1 MTKHLD
7 KEKIEKALQETAQ
20 EVRGVQLSPK
30 ALSKFG
36 TSKMDALF
44 RSYIDGEIALYLKG
58 LPMLIKKLG
67 LKNIVELG
75 NREGVSTVC
84 LWDSL
89 ANDARLTTID
99 IEKDQRFCP
108 EEMFRDSRVRF
119 IFGDVCDLEIFSG
132 KIPFD
137 IDFLFTDTIHFNF
150 QIEDEFEI
158 YQYLL
163 ADTALVAIDDININD
178 KRLFFD
184 KINFKKWDVTKQF
197 HVSGFGLFLF
207 ERKNPLSKEERLK
220 LAYQASA
227 KIWKR
232 KYDEAQAKLS
242 KLHGKSLGTVSKKI
256 IKKIPGFYKIYTST
270 YNKYHARKHPNIIR
284 YSKK

>member
-1 MTKHLD
+1 MTKHLN
-7 KEKIEKALQETAQ
+7 KEKVEKAIHETVN
-20 EVRGVQLSPK
+20 EVRSVRVSSK

-44 RSYIDGEIALYLKG
+44 QSYIDGELSLYLKG
-58 LPMLIKKLG
+58 LPLLIKKLG

-84 LWDSL
+84 LWDTL
-89 ANDARLTTID
+89 ASDANLTTID

-108 EEMFRDSRVRF
+108 EEMFRDPQINF
-119 IFGDVCDLEIFSG
+119 IFGDVCDLEIFKG

-137 IDFLFTDTIHFNF
+137 IDFLFSDTIHFNF
-150 QIEDEFEI
+150 QIEDEFEV
-158 YQYLL
+158 YQHLL

-184 KINFKKWDVTKQF
+184 NIHFKKWDVTEQL
-197 HVSGFGLFLF
+197 HGSGFGLFLF
-207 ERKNPLSKEERLK
+207 ERKNPVSREEQIK

-232 KYDEAQAKLS
+232 KYDEAQTKLS
-242 KLHGKSLGTVSKKI
+242 KIHRKSWGAISKKI
-256 IKKIPGFYKIYTST
+256 VKKIPGFYKIYTNA
-270 YNKYHARKHPNIIR
+270 YNKYHKRRHPNIIK
-284 YSKK
+284 YSPK